1 MKCSMYYLL
10 MTWSKVSRE
19 VMLKRKNP
27 TKLVAIK
34 TFLFYLFQM
43 TVVLIDHNLFLQLFY
58 ATHQGFPISEWT
70 HPIILIGI
78 KLFQLFI
85 YLLSDAKPL

>member
-1 MKCSMYYLL
+1 
-10 MTWSKVSRE
+10 
-19 VMLKRKNP
+19 MLKRKNP

-58 ATHQGFPISEWT
+58 ATHQGEST